1 MPIQTLYDTG
11 ENYLVDSKY
20 DGAVYAASTPD
31 GVLEGIGDQ
40 FTLNYSASSLQVSFN
55 AGSQAVI
62 GGGFF
67 KVTGLETVQL
77 TANTTTYLCANIDLA
92 MPNGQ
97 RGRFVC
103 RTASGMQTDN
113 LNGGGSSRDL
123 LLYVIETNNS
133 GVVSSTDKRVV
144 RGTATSI
151 SGLGLKVIS
160 QADYDALATKDAN
173 TLYII
178 PES

>member
-11 ENYLVDSKY
+11 EDYLVDSKY

-31 GVLEGIGDQ
+31 GVLQGIGDQ
-40 FTLNYSASSLQVSFN
+40 FTLRYSSSSLQVSFN

-77 TANTTTYLCANIDLA
+77 AANSTIYLCANIDLA

-97 RGRFVC
+97 RGRFVS
-103 RTASGMQTDN
+103 RTSSGMQSDN
-113 LNGGGSSRDL
+113 LNGSGSSRDL
-123 LLYVIETNNS
+123 LLYVIRTNNS
-133 GVVSSTDKRVV
+133 GVTSVDDKRVI
-144 RGTATSI
+144 RGTVTSI

-160 QADYDALATKDAN
+160 QSDYNQLSSKDPN

>member
-1 MPIQTLYDTG
+1 MPVQTLYDTG

-40 FTLNYSASSLQVSFN
+40 FALNYTASSLQVSFN

-77 TANTTTYLCANIDLA
+77 VANTTTYLCANIDLTKA
-92 MPNGQ
+92 NGQ
-97 RGRFVC
+97 RGSFVS
-103 RTASGMQTDN
+103 RTSSGMQSDN
-113 LNGGGSSRDL
+113 LNGGGSTRDL
-123 LLYVIETNNS
+123 LLYGVETNNS
-133 GVVSSTDKRVV
+133 GVTNVTDKRVV
-144 RGTATSI
+144 RGAVTSI
-151 SGLGLKVIS
+151 SGLGLRVIS
-160 QADYDALATKDAN
+160 QADYNALATQDPN